1 MNSLANFRTAIAA
14 TLAADSRL
22 AGVKVSTHGGNF
34 DRKELDRYA
43 KQTPAVIVSLHHA
56 MARVEGGEPVVD
68 VTSTIVCMAQDRPT
82 VKKDVGA
89 MQLVDSVLNILTRVP
104 NQNWGLTNVG
114 TARDA
119 RATNAFSE
127 GIDLEGVAMGVVGW
141 TQSVVL
147 LPTVLVTD
155 QFNTLHVDWD
165 LAPRDNDADL
175 GEVIDATD
183 DIDLT

>member
-1 MNSLANFRTAIAA
+1 MNSLHNFRTAVAA

-34 DRKELDRYA
+34 DSKELDRYA

-56 MARVEGGEPVVD
+56 VARVEGGLPVVD
-68 VTSTIVCMAQDRPT
+68 VTATIICMAQDRPT
-82 VKKDVGA
+82 TDKDVGV
-89 MQLVDSVLNILTRVP
+89 MQLVDAVLNILTRFP
-104 NQNWGLTNVG
+104 NQNWGLTTLGGV
-114 TARDA
+114 REA

-127 GIDLEGVAMGVVGW
+127 GIDLKGVAMWVVGW
-141 TQSVVL
+141 TQAVEL
-147 LPTVLVTD
+147 LPSVLVTD
-155 QFNTLHVDWD
+155 TFDTLHIDWD
-165 LAPRDNDADL
+165 LAPRDNDAEL